1 MHNEL
6 WSTGIVLKC
15 NEKSWWTTVEFRGDD
30 ALSTD
35 DLLPDGYEGKV
46 STRYALP
53 LSEAIDRILE
63 LCARIGVTFPDTP
76 YSRYLYYEGDGES
89 KDWPPPNNW
98 RRLLREQAERIGW
111 QTYRL
116 NEPGFDKPREIGY
129 NES

>member
-15 NEKSWWTTVEFRGDD
+15 NEKNWWATVEFRGDD

-53 LSEAIDRILE
+53 L
-63 LCARIGVTFPDTP
+63 P
-76 YSRYLYYEGDGES
+76 
-89 KDWPPPNNW
+89 
-98 RRLLREQAERIGW
+98 
-111 QTYRL
+111 
-116 NEPGFDKPREIGY
+116 
-129 NES
+129 